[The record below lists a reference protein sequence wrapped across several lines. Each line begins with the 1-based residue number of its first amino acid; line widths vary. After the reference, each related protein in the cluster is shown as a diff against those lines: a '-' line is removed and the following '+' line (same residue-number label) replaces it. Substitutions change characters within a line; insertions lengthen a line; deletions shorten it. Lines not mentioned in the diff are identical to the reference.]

1 MEKGCVSIL
10 GFSVQVLFMDKD
22 GQLKSSSIF
31 FSHPSY
37 IIFKICI
44 IFFFKDAKVGF
55 WLPIDNSED
64 ILYFTIRAILDTKSL
79 TVTEETTVPKAI

>member
-1 MEKGCVSIL
+1 
-10 GFSVQVLFMDKD
+10 MDKD
-22 GQLKSSSIF
+22 GQLRSSSIF

-44 IFFFKDAKVGF
+44 IFFKDAKVGF